1 MQRLSNEHNTQ
12 ILHSSHKFQSLLF
25 KNKKGSTMLI
35 FVGFYAET
43 NEKQV
48 IMIQNEIKQSVQLHI
63 S

>member
-1 MQRLSNEHNTQ
+1 
-12 ILHSSHKFQSLLF
+12 
-25 KNKKGSTMLI
+25 MLI